1 LRRLLLLL
9 TGAALVLG
17 AASVWAIGRSPVVA
31 DDDVAGIA
39 PDLARGESVFWA
51 MGCAS
56 CHAADG
62 AQGEARLVLSGG
74 HRLVTPF
81 GTFVAPNISQDPEH
95 GIGGWTRTEIV
106 SAVRNGT
113 RPDGGHYYP
122 AFPYAAYG
130 KATLEDL
137 VSLAAFLETLPAD
150 PTPNAP
156 HELSFPY
163 SIRAGVGV
171 WKTFF
176 ADQGWATDAA
186 TPELERGRYLA
197 EALAHCG
204 ECHTPRN
211 AFGGLD
217 TSRWLGG
224 APNPSGEGRIPN
236 ITPAALAWSAADIA
250 EYLKSGFTP
259 EFDTAGG
266 SMTAVVAGT
275 ARLSDE
281 DRAAIAAYVKAVQPV
296 E

>member
-1 LRRLLLLL
+1 MRKGIVALL
-9 TGAALVLG
+9 AVALLG
-17 AASVWAIGRSPVVA
+17 AAAFLFVSRSPVVTEA
-31 DDDVAGIA
+31 QIA
-39 PDLARGESVFWA
+39 SITPDPARGETVFWA
-51 MGCAS
+51 AGCAS

-62 AQGEARLVLSGG
+62 AQGDAKFVLSGG

-81 GTFVAPNISQDPEH
+81 GTFVAPNISQDEEH
-95 GIGGWTRTEIV
+95 GIGGWSRAEVV
-106 SAVRNGT
+106 SAVKYGT
-113 RPDGGHYYP
+113 APDGGHYYP

-150 PTPNAP
+150 PTPSRP

-163 SIRAGVGV
+163 SIRAGVGA
-171 WKTFF
+171 WKLLF
-176 ADQGWATDAA
+176 AGSDWAMPAP
-186 TPELERGRYLA
+186 TPEIEAGRYLA

-211 AFGGLD
+211 ALGGLD
-217 TSRWLGG
+217 TARWLAG

-236 ITPAALAWSAADIA
+236 ITPAALTWSEGDIA

-266 SMTAVVAGT
+266 SMAAVVAGT
-275 ARLSDE
+275 SRLNDA
-281 DRAAIAAYVKAVQPV
+281 DRAAIAAYVKSVPPV

>member
-1 LRRLLLLL
+1 MRRLLVAVLSAALII
-9 TGAALVLG
+9 GAAAFWLV
-17 AASVWAIGRSPVVA
+17 GRSPVVTDA
-31 DDDVAGIA
+31 DIAGIA
-39 PDLARGESVFWA
+39 PDLARGETVFWA

-62 AQGEARLVLSGG
+62 AEGDAKLVLAGG

-95 GIGGWTRTEIV
+95 GIGGWTRAEIM
-106 SAVRNGT
+106 SAVRHGT
-113 RPDGGHYYP
+113 SPGGGHYYP
-122 AFPYAAYG
+122 AFPYSAYG
-130 KATLEDL
+130 KATTEDL
-137 VSLAAFLETLPAD
+137 VSLAAYLETLPAD

-156 HELSFPY
+156 HELGFPY
-163 SIRAGVGV
+163 SVRLGIGAWKRA
-171 WKTFF
+171 F
-176 ADQGWATDAA
+176 AGPDWAMPAA
-186 TPELERGRYLA
+186 TPEIEEGRYLA

-211 AFGGLD
+211 QLGGLD
-217 TSRWLGG
+217 TARWFAG

-236 ITPAALAWSAADIA
+236 ITPGALSWSAADIA

-266 SMTAVVAGT
+266 SMAAVVAGT
-275 ARLSDE
+275 SRLTDAQ
-281 DRAAIAAYVKAVQPV
+281 RAAIAAYVKSVPPA

>member
-1 LRRLLLLL
+1 MRRSF
-9 TGAALVLG
+9 LVGLG
-17 AASVWAIGRSPVVA
+17 AVTLVGAVAFALASRSPSVDA
-31 DDDVAGIA
+31 AELAGIV
-39 PDLARGESVFWA
+39 PDLARGETVFWA

-81 GTFVAPNISQDPEH
+81 GTFVAPNISQDTAH
-95 GIGGWTRTEIV
+95 GIGGWTTAEVV
-106 SAVRNGT
+106 SAVKHGT
-113 RPDGGHYYP
+113 APGGGHYYP

-137 VSLAAFLETLPAD
+137 VSLAAYLETLPAD
-150 PTPNAP
+150 PTPSAP
-156 HELSFPY
+156 HALSFPY
-163 SIRAGVGV
+163 SVRAGVGF
-171 WKTFF
+171 WKLFF
-176 ADQGWATDAA
+176 AGSGWAMPAP
-186 TPELERGRYLA
+186 TPELEQGRYLA

-211 AFGGLD
+211 ALGGLD
-217 TSRWLGG
+217 TARWFAG

-236 ITPAALAWSAADIA
+236 ITPARLSWSAGDIA

-266 SMTAVVAGT
+266 SMAAVVAGT
-275 ARLSDE
+275 ARLTDA
-281 DRAAIAAYVKAVQPV
+281 DRAAIAAYVKSVPPV

>member
-1 LRRLLLLL
+1 MRPLLAVVLV
-9 TGAALVLG
+9 AALGLG
-17 AASVWAIGRSPVVA
+17 AATFWILGRSPVVTEDEIA
-31 DDDVAGIA
+31 DLS
-39 PDLARGESVFWA
+39 PDLARGETVFWA

-62 AQGEARLVLSGG
+62 AEGDARLVLSGG

-95 GIGGWTRTEIV
+95 GIGGWTRAEVV
-106 SAVRNGT
+106 SAVKYGT
-113 RPDGGHYYP
+113 SPDGGHYYP

-130 KATLEDL
+130 KATMEDL

-150 PTPNAP
+150 PTPSLP

-163 SIRAGVGV
+163 SVRAGIGV
-171 WKTFF
+171 WKRAF
-176 ADQGWATDAA
+176 AGGDWVMPAETA
-186 TPELERGRYLA
+186 ELEQGRYLA

-204 ECHTPRN
+204 ECHTPRG
-211 AFGGLD
+211 ALGGLD
-217 TSRWLGG
+217 TSRWLAG

-236 ITPAALAWSAADIA
+236 ITPAALSWSAADIA

-266 SMTAVVAGT
+266 SMAAVVAGL
-275 ARLSDE
+275 AQLSDA
-281 DRAAIAAYVKAVQPV
+281 DRAAIAAYLKSVPPV

>member
-1 LRRLLLLL
+1 VRRRLPALL
-9 TGAALVLG
+9 GAALILG
-17 AASVWAIGRSPVVA
+17 AASVWFIGRSPVVTDA
-31 DDDVAGIA
+31 DIARIA
-39 PDLARGESVFWA
+39 PDLARGEAVFWA

-62 AQGEARLVLSGG
+62 AEGDAKLVLAGG

-95 GIGGWTRTEIV
+95 GIGGWSPAEIV
-106 SAVRNGT
+106 SAVRYGT
-113 RPDGGHYYP
+113 APGGGHYYP

-130 KATLEDL
+130 KATMEDL
-137 VSLAAFLETLPAD
+137 VSVAAFLETLPAD
-150 PTPNAP
+150 PTPSAP
-156 HELSFPY
+156 HELRFPY
-163 SIRAGVGV
+163 SIRLGIGA
-171 WKTFF
+171 WKLAFTG
-176 ADQGWATDAA
+176 ADWAMPAS
-186 TPELERGRYLA
+186 TPEIEEGRYLA

-211 AFGGLD
+211 ALGGLD
-217 TSRWLGG
+217 TSRWLAG

-266 SMTAVVAGT
+266 SMTAVIAGT
-275 ARLSDE
+275 SRLTDA
-281 DRAAIAAYVKAVQPV
+281 DRAAIAAYVKSVPPV

>member
-1 LRRLLLLL
+1 MRRSLIV
-9 TGAALVLG
+9 ALVAVALAS
-17 AASVWAIGRSPVVA
+17 AAAYIFVARSPTVDA
-31 DDDVAGIA
+31 AEIAEIA
-39 PDLARGESVFWA
+39 PDLARGETVFWA

-62 AQGEARLVLSGG
+62 TQGEARLVLSGG

-95 GIGGWTRTEIV
+95 GIGGWATAEVV
-106 SAVRNGT
+106 SAVRYGT
-113 RPDGGHYYP
+113 APGGGHYYP

-130 KATLEDL
+130 NATLEDL
-137 VSLAAFLETLPAD
+137 VSLAAYLETLPAD
-150 PTPNAP
+150 PTPSAP

-163 SIRAGVGV
+163 SVRAGIGL
-171 WKTFF
+171 WKRLFTGS
-176 ADQGWATDAA
+176 GWVMPAE

-211 AFGGLD
+211 ALGGLD
-217 TSRWLGG
+217 TTQWLAG

-236 ITPAALAWSAADIA
+236 ITPARLSWSAGDIA

-259 EFDTAGG
+259 DFDTAGG
-266 SMTAVVAGT
+266 SMAAVVAGT

-281 DRAAIAAYVKAVQPV
+281 DRAAIAAYVKSVPPV